1 MTQPDSPRFVV
12 VAQDDPLAK
21 PLLDDL
27 TAEYRARY
35 GSFVDGGEYADLH
48 AYPLEEFASPTG
60 ALVIALLDGQPVAGG
75 AFRCYDT
82 ETAEL
87 KRIWTASTHR
97 QRGLGRLVVAE
108 LERLAAQRG
117 YSRIYLT
124 TGPRQPEA
132 VALYLSMGYRPLYDT
147 SLPAEEVGVH
157 PFDKP
162 LPGSADGEGRQ

>member
-1 MTQPDSPRFVV
+1 MTGPGTPEFVV
-12 VAQDDPLAK
+12 VGQDDPLAK

-27 TAEYRARY
+27 TLEYRSRY

-48 AYPLEEFASPTG
+48 AYPVGEFAAPAG
-60 ALVIALLDGQPVAGG
+60 ALVIAVLDGQPVAGG
-75 AFRCYDT
+75 AFRRYDT

-87 KRIWTASTHR
+87 KRIWTARTHR
-97 QRGLGRLVVAE
+97 RRGLGKLVVPE
-108 LERLAAQRG
+108 LERIAAERG

-132 VALYLSMGYRPLYDT
+132 VALYLALGYQPLYDT

-157 PFDKP
+157 PFEKP
-162 LPGSADGEGRQ
+162 LPRSADREGSQ